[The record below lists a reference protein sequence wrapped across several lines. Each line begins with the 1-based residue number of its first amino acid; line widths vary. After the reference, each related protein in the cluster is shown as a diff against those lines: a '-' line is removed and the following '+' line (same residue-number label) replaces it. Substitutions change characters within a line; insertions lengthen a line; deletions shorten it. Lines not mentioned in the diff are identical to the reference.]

1 VVVDRRLSEARFERD
16 IRSLLDHPDDFAA
29 FGIHL
34 VNFTYP
40 VLLLD
45 LDWKTQGRRLRLH
58 VDSSDYDYFPPA
70 GWWVD
75 DKGDDL
81 VTGRGLV
88 PSGAGF
94 QSGSNPYKEGR
105 SWFCWEG
112 WREFHNYPGHHQV
125 NWAAIRKQPDKKP
138 LALIRHLH
146 HVLNSV
152 AGVTAA

>member
-112 WREFHNYPGHHQV
+112 
-125 NWAAIRKQPDKKP
+125 
-138 LALIRHLH
+138 
-146 HVLNSV
+146 
-152 AGVTAA
+152 